1 MEKRL
6 AEAAKR
12 LNPLKRFRQAGCART
27 LFERSG
33 HSQMKRTKWPQ
44 WLLKLVALEF
54 TEEFEQKAAAKKALQ
69 EIQNKLN
76 S

>member
-1 MEKRL
+1 
-6 AEAAKR
+6 
-12 LNPLKRFRQAGCART
+12 
-27 LFERSG
+27 
-33 HSQMKRTKWPQ
+33 MKRTKWPQ